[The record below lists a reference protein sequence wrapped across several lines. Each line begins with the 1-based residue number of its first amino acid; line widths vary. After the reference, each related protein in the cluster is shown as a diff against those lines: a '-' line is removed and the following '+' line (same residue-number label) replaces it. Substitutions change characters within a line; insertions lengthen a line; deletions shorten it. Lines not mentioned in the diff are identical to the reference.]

1 MIWIPLAI
9 LFVVPLVVV
18 YFIIIRSVDRYAP
31 EPWWL
36 LFLCLVWGAVGAVIP
51 SIVGGSLGQEALNVA
66 LNENDTK
73 RGAEIV
79 ENASATFV
87 APLVEEPSKAL
98 GLLAVYL
105 FFRRRVHETHGPLS
119 GVVYGGII
127 GLGFS
132 LTEDIV
138 YIIGAANEAGGA
150 GFIGV
155 FFVRTILLGFGH
167 ATFTALTGLGFGL
180 FVTMQSDWRW
190 LMPLL
195 GLVGGMLIHAGRNLF
210 ASFLIGEGIGLVFV
224 LLLHAMVMAVFFALL
239 IWLGFRDR
247 KRVIDG
253 LQGVAGVL
261 ISREEYDRIIN
272 PWMLLPGW
280 NVFSLTGLPGGYFA
294 VREKQLNLFKLAFI
308 RNRVRYERD
317 EGDKPPQIDPV
328 EAEAIVAIQLANQK
342 GICLAPNPI
351 AKQPPVLS

>member
-1 MIWIPLAI
+1 MIWILLAV

-36 LFLCLVWGAVGAVIP
+36 LFLCLVWGAVGAAVP
-51 SIVGGSLGQEALNVA
+51 SVVGGLIGQEVLNVA
-66 LNENDTK
+66 LNEDDTK

-87 APLVEEPSKAL
+87 APLVEEPAKAL

-105 FFRRRVHETHGPLS
+105 FLRRRVHETHGPLS
-119 GVVYGGII
+119 GMVYGGII
-127 GLGFS
+127 GLGFT
-132 LTEDIV
+132 LTEDIM
-138 YIIGAANEAGGA
+138 YIIDAATEAGGA

-180 FVTMQSDWRW
+180 FVTMQSGWRW
-190 LMPLL
+190 LMPPL
-195 GLVGGMLIHAGRNLF
+195 GLAGGMLIHAGRNF
-210 ASFLIGEGIGLVFV
+210 FGSYLIMEGIGVLLI
-224 LLLHAMVMAVFFALL
+224 LLLHALVMAIFFGLL

-247 KRVIDG
+247 RRVMGG
-253 LQGVAGVL
+253 LREMVGVL
-261 ISREEYDRIIN
+261 ITREEYDRIIN

-280 NVFSLTGLPGGYFA
+280 NIFSLTGLPGGYFA
-294 VREKQLNLFKLAFI
+294 VRAKQLNLFKLAFI
-308 RNRVRYERD
+308 RNRFRHERT
-317 EGDKPPQIDPV
+317 GSHKPPRIDPV
-328 EAEAIVAIQLANQK
+328 EAEAIAAIQLANQQ
-342 GICLAPNPI
+342 GIYLAPYPTPT
-351 AKQPPVLS
+351 APPVLG